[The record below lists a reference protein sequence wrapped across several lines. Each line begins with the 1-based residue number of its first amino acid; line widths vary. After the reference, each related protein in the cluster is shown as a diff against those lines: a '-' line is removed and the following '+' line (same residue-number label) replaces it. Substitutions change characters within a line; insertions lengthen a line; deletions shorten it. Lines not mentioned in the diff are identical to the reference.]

1 MSGVKNKLP
10 LGWRRI
16 RALASGDNISD
27 GDNSGDVD
35 IGRPFE
41 AVILDFVKDE
51 KGTPV
56 AFKTDSNFDSYI
68 YKIRIEEKSD
78 ESATGNEMFVDPSAF
93 SNLSDVVGDFFEDTE
108 QARKFYVNMH
118 PEGVYVNDDPAKEVP
133 KIGDVVNATS
143 ERIQGRYIITA
154 KFGSA
159 ANKEGGYVGAP
170 DSSEKG
176 AREVVN
182 FKGNGTPVSGYPQ
195 VFLKN
200 SSVKWDCV
208 DPEVKAAVLSIAEK
222 TGLPITVT
230 SGYRDAK
237 DTAAV
242 GSTDRSQHRFGQA
255 VDIRT
260 RDKTQEELHLIKE
273 AALQAGFKSP
283 PPLQHGTGEHFHFE
297 SVKNKDKAS
306 SATGCAE
313 EIAKAFKKDEAKD
326 TGSNS

>member
-1 MSGVKNKLP
+1 MTGVKNNSP
-10 LGWRRI
+10 LGWRKI
-16 RALASGDNISD
+16 RAFAAGDDVSG

-35 IGRPFE
+35 IGRTFE
-41 AVILDFVKDE
+41 AVILDYVKDE
-51 KGTPV
+51 NGNPLAFGTNSKYPC
-56 AFKTDSNFDSYI
+56 YL

-78 ESATGNEMFVDPSAF
+78 ESATGNEMFVDPSTF
-93 SNLSDVVGDFFEDTE
+93 SNLADVVGDFFEDTQ
-108 QARKFYVNMH
+108 QARMFYANMH
-118 PEGVYVNDDPAKEVP
+118 PEGVYIDDDPAKETP

-159 ANKEGGYVGAP
+159 ANKEGGYVPAP
-170 DSSEKG
+170 DTAEKG
-176 AREVVN
+176 AREVVD
-182 FKGNGTPVSGYPQ
+182 FGGNGTPVSGYPQ

-200 SSVKWDCV
+200 STVKWNCV

-230 SGYRDAK
+230 SGYRDAA

-242 GSTDRSQHRFGQA
+242 GSSDSSQHRLGQA

-260 RDKTQEELHLIKE
+260 RDKTAEELNLIKE
-273 AALQAGFKSP
+273 AALQAGLKSP

-297 SVKNKDKAS
+297 SVENKGKPS
-306 SATGCAE
+306 SVAGCAE
-313 EIAKAFKKDEAKD
+313 EIAKAFAEDEARGKKR
-326 TGSNS
+326 NS

>member
-1 MSGVKNKLP
+1 MSGVKNNLP

-16 RALASGDNISD
+16 RALAAGDNITD

-35 IGRPFE
+35 IGRAFE
-41 AVILDFVKDE
+41 AVVLDFVKDE
-51 KGTPV
+51 KGDPV
-56 AFKTDSNFDSYI
+56 VYQTDGGLDSYI

-78 ESATGNEMFVDPSAF
+78 ESATGNEMFVDPSTF
-93 SNLSDVVGDFFEDTE
+93 SNLSDVVGDFFEDAE

-118 PEGVYVNDDPAKEVP
+118 PEGVYINDDPAKETP
-133 KIGDVVNATS
+133 KIGDAVNATS
-143 ERIQGRYIITA
+143 GRIQGRYIITA

-159 ANKEGGYVGAP
+159 ANKEGGYVGSS
-170 DSSEKG
+170 DSSGKG
-176 AREVVN
+176 AREVVD
-182 FKGNGTPVSGYPQ
+182 FKGNGIPVFTDGQ
-195 VFLKN
+195 LFLKN

-273 AALQAGFKSP
+273 AAQQAGFDSP

-297 SVKNKDKAS
+297 LVKNKGKAS

-313 EIAKAFKKDEAKD
+313 KIAKELQDEAREKK
-326 TGSNS
+326 GNS